1 MSGLLAL
8 QKQDD
13 PLIEFQDALHQ
24 LQQHFIVFV
33 VACLE
38 SAIVLYGD
46 LGIGDTL
53 QKIGRVGGQ

>member
-13 PLIEFQDALHQ
+13 PLIEFQYALHQ

-53 QKIGRVGGQ
+53 